1 MYRSRPHGSLDN
13 SALSFLS
20 SIDDDHNLLYY
31 DILGSQAH
39 VIMLYEVGVL
49 SKKELKKIL
58 KSTDSLLNDNS
69 LLKEL
74 GNSDSEDIHELVE
87 SAIIKM
93 TDIDSGGKMHTA
105 RSRNDQVVLDI
116 RMKVR
121 DDINNICQNLL
132 ILITSLVKRAEENV
146 DSIMPMYT
154 HLQHAQLG
162 VFSHYLLSYAYSLTR
177 DFDRFFDLYDRINC
191 SPLGACAIG
200 GSSMDIDRERVS
212 SMLGFSGLIYNSI
225 DATSSRDS
233 LFEFASNS
241 LICMLNICKIAEDFI
256 IWSTSEFGFISLD
269 DRFSS
274 SSSVMPQKK
283 NPDPLEIIRGK
294 TGLASGLL
302 QSISSIIKGLPSG
315 YSRDLQEIKPSLW
328 KISLTL
334 EDSLLI
340 TDGII
345 KTFNIDKKRMYKISS
360 ESYAISLD
368 IAEQL
373 IKRKKIS
380 FRYSHKLVG
389 GLVNCAVKKG
399 NIPLNLLNTDD
410 ISQVLIDT
418 DFLKYGITPDEIYT
432 LIKDI
437 TPENS
442 INYRITKGSPNKKEQ
457 LAMILL
463 LNQKVDEFQ
472 KKINSR
478 LDSLRNKINDL
489 KLIVE
494 KNINDLS

>member
-69 LLKEL
+69 LLKEF

-294 TGLASGLL
+294 TGLVSGLL

-418 DFLKYGITPDEIYT
+418 DFLKYGITPDEIYS

-494 KNINDLS
+494 KNITDLS